1 MASLEL
7 LTGANAGRRY
17 ELTGE
22 KTIIG
27 RDRYPICDVTIREPT
42 VSRQHARI
50 QIEGDRYYI
59 EDLGS
64 LNGTYVNREKISGR
78 TQLSDGDI
86 VQIYEVLMKLH
97 LGIAAESAAPASSV
111 AGDPVIPIEIPDGQH
126 VPTQVVSTLDPTAG
140 TAVETSFQAK
150 FQTILE
156 INRNLGTT
164 LVVDDMLSKLL
175 DGLFKMFP
183 QTDRGYVLL
192 ATEPDG
198 RLTPQA
204 FKDRKGGS
212 GFSSTMGP
220 INRKVARRAFSRGHA
235 ILSVDQP
242 DDDDSGTFSVL
253 EVQNRSAMCAPLI
266 GPSRNPLGVLYLDT
280 NDPQLRFTR
289 EDLELLSNVATTS
302 SQALEYAKI
311 HQDQMEETRRRQEMA
326 TAKTVQMHFL
336 PASRPKVPGYRFY
349 HHYHAAREI
358 GGDYFGYIPLPD
370 GRLAVAIGDV
380 AGKGVSAALMMAR
393 LCSEVRYCL
402 LMSITAAEAVT
413 RLNQEISS
421 LPTTDRFITFLLGVL
436 DPRSHELTLVNAGH
450 IPPFRRSGASAEV
463 ERIESGREGPPLG
476 IDARATYK
484 QFELTLGAGD
494 TVVMYTDGVNE
505 AMDPQDR
512 VYGHGRVRSVLSAS
526 PPDPVEIG
534 QALLTDVQRFVR
546 NRAQAD
552 DICVLCLGRAGRPVT
567 AAEPE

>member
-17 ELTGE
+17 ELSGE

-50 QIEGDRYYI
+50 QCEGDRYYI

-78 TQLSDGDI
+78 TLLADGDT
-86 VQIYEVLMKLH
+86 VQIYEVLMRLH
-97 LGIAAESAAPASSV
+97 LGATTDAPASGPLAGKDSIIPLEV
-111 AGDPVIPIEIPDGQH
+111 ADGTH
-126 VPTQVVSTLDPTAG
+126 VPTRVVSTLDPTAG
-140 TAVETSFQAK
+140 TTVETSFQAK
-150 FQTILE
+150 FQAILE

-164 LVVDDMLSKLL
+164 LVVDEMLSKLL

-192 ATEPDG
+192 AEAPDG
-198 RLTPQA
+198 RLAPKA

-212 GFSSTMGP
+212 EFSSTMGP

-242 DDDDSGTFSVL
+242 EDDDSGTFSVL

-266 GPSRNPLGVLYLDT
+266 GPSRNPLGVIYLDT
-280 NDPQLRFTR
+280 NDPQLRFNR
-289 EDLELLSNVATTS
+289 DDLELLSNVATTS

-311 HQDQMEETRRRQEMA
+311 HETQMEETRRRQEMA

-336 PASRPKVPGYRFY
+336 PASRPKIPGYRFY
-349 HHYHAAREI
+349 HHYQAAREI

-393 LCSEVRYCL
+393 LCSEVRYSL
-402 LMSITAAEAVT
+402 LMSITAADAVT

-436 DPRSHELTLVNAGH
+436 DPSRHEMILVNAGH
-450 IPPFRRSGASAEV
+450 IPPFRRRGASSEV
-463 ERIESGREGPPLG
+463 ERIETGHEGPPLG
-476 IDARATYK
+476 IDAQAKY
-484 QFELTLGAGD
+484 QQSSISLAEGD
-494 TVVMYTDGVNE
+494 TIVMYTDGVNE
-505 AMDPQDR
+505 AMDPQER
-512 VYGHGRVRSVLSAS
+512 AYGHARVRSVLSAA
-526 PPDPVEIG
+526 PQDAVEIG

-546 NRAQAD
+546 DRTQDD
-552 DICVLCLGRAGRPVT
+552 DICILCVGRADRPGV
-567 AAEPE
+567 A

>member
-7 LTGANAGRRY
+7 LTGTNAGRRY

-27 RDRYPICDVTIREPT
+27 RDRFPICDIVIREAT
-42 VSRQHARI
+42 VSRQHSRI
-50 QIEGDRYYI
+50 HAEGDKYYI

-64 LNGTYVNREKISGR
+64 LNGTYVNRVKIAGR
-78 TQLSDGDI
+78 TVLSDGAI
-86 VQIYEVLMKLH
+86 VQIYEVLMKFH
-97 LGIAAESAAPASSV
+97 LGDVTDDTPPTAMIDAEAV
-111 AGDPVIPIEIPDGQH
+111 VPIEEGNGNL
-126 VPTQVVSTLDPTAG
+126 VPTEVVSTLDPTSG
-140 TAVETSFQAK
+140 TSIETSFQAK
-150 FQTILE
+150 FHTILE

-183 QTDRGYVLL
+183 QTDRGYILL
-192 ATEPDG
+192 GDEEEEG

-204 FKDRKGGS
+204 FKDRKGGG

-242 DDDDSGTFSVL
+242 EDDDSGTFSVL
-253 EVQNRSAMCAPLI
+253 DVQNRSAMCAPLI
-266 GPSRNPLGVLYLDT
+266 GPSRKPLGVIYLDT
-280 NDPQLRFTR
+280 NDPHLRFAH
-289 EDLELLSNVATTS
+289 EDLELLSSVATTS
-302 SQALEYAKI
+302 AQAVEYAQI
-311 HQDQMEETRRRQEMA
+311 HQAQLEETRRGQEMA

-336 PASRPKVPGYRFY
+336 PQSCPKVPGYRFY
-349 HHYHAAREI
+349 HHYDAAREI

-370 GRLAVAIGDV
+370 GKLAVAIGDV

-393 LCSEVRYCL
+393 LCSEVRYSL
-402 LMSITAAEAVT
+402 LMSEKPAEAVT

-421 LPTTDRFITFLLGVL
+421 LPTSDRFITFLLGVL
-436 DPRSHELTLVNAGH
+436 DPRSHRLTLVNAGH
-450 IPPFRRSGASAEV
+450 IPPLRRHGTSTDV
-463 ERIESGREGPPLG
+463 ERLEGGNEGPPLG
-476 IDARATYK
+476 IMSDATYG
-484 QFELTLGAGD
+484 QFTIKFEPGD

-505 AMDPQDR
+505 AMDPQDK
-512 VYGHGRVRSVLSAS
+512 VYGHPRVRSVLSAG
-526 PPDPVEIG
+526 PQNPIEMG

-546 NRAQAD
+546 NRDQAD
-552 DICVLCLGRAGRPVT
+552 DICLLCVGRAPK
-567 AAEPE
+567 P

>member
-17 ELTGE
+17 ELSGE

-50 QIEGDRYYI
+50 QCEGDRYYI

-78 TQLSDGDI
+78 TPLVDGDV
-86 VQIYEVLMKLH
+86 VQIYEVLMKFYI
-97 LGIAAESAAPASSV
+97 GEVAEDGVPPTAAAEGAP
-111 AGDPVIPIEIPDGQH
+111 ITPIEVPNGNR
-126 VPTQVVSTLDPTAG
+126 VPTRVVSTLDPAAG
-140 TAVETSFQAK
+140 TTVETSFQAK
-150 FQTILE
+150 FQAILE

-164 LVVDDMLSKLL
+164 LVVDQMLSKLL

-192 ATEPDG
+192 ASEPDG
-198 RLTPQA
+198 RLNPEA

-253 EVQNRSAMCAPLI
+253 DVQNRSAMCAPLV

-280 NDPQLRFTR
+280 NDPQMRFNR

-311 HQDQMEETRRRQEMA
+311 HETQMEETRRRQEMA

-336 PASRPKVPGYRFY
+336 PPSRPKIPGYRFY

-358 GGDYFGYIPLPD
+358 GGDYFGYVPLPD

-393 LCSEVRYCL
+393 LCSEVRYSL
-402 LMSITAAEAVT
+402 LMSDTAAEAVT

-436 DPRSHELTLVNAGH
+436 DPRANELTLVNAGH
-450 IPPFRRSGASAEV
+450 IPPFRRRGASTEV
-463 ERIESGREGPPLG
+463 ERIESGNEGPPLG
-476 IDARATYK
+476 IDPAATYE
-484 QFELTLGAGD
+484 QFSVGVDEGD
-494 TVVMYTDGVNE
+494 TIVLYTDGVNE
-505 AMDPQDR
+505 AMDPKDN
-512 VYGHGRVRSVLSAS
+512 VYGHARVRSVLSAG
-526 PPDPVEIG
+526 PRDPVEIG

-546 NRAQAD
+546 SRTQAD
-552 DICVLCLGRAGRPVT
+552 DICLLCLGRADRSAP
-567 AAEPE
+567 A